1 MIVRKTLPEE
11 NDAINRL
18 FSVAFQTS
26 PDKGPADADNARIL
40 HWGAFSDEG
49 ELMSSLSLT
58 SYQIRFDGQASPM
71 AGVGAVQTL
80 PPCRRRG
87 GVAACFAAA
96 LPALYAEGVHFAY
109 LYPFSTAFYRRFG
122 FESCVMKIGCT
133 VDLAQLRLPP
143 EEGSFRLA
151 VKEKPLAEAIRAVDQ
166 VWERRWN
173 MEVLHGEEDYD
184 WLAKLDP
191 FTKQEYLYVCFDAA
205 GRAIAY
211 TAFRPVR
218 EPDGRDLVCSRFRFA
233 DREGYYAL
241 LGVFKSLA
249 ADHRFA
255 KFALPSDPAL
265 PYLMSEWSLGAASFR
280 LEPAGLVRV
289 INAREVLTRAA
300 YRGSGELRLQI
311 RDALIAENDGV
322 FSLRFADGHAVSVKR
337 TEEKPDAVL
346 DIRAFSAMIA
356 GVCDLEGAG
365 EWMNGVEILDPAA
378 PLERVFYRKS
388 MTITEPF

>member
-11 NDAINRL
+11 NAAINRL
-18 FSVAFQTS
+18 FSVAFQTT
-26 PDKGPADADNARIL
+26 PDKGPADADNPRIC
-40 HWGAFSDEG
+40 HWGAFSEEG

-58 SYQIRFDGQASPM
+58 SYQIRFDGHACPM

-80 PPCRRRG
+80 PPYRRRG
-87 GVAACFAAA
+87 GIAACFAEA
-96 LPALYAEGVHFAY
+96 LPTLFAEGVLFAY

-143 EEGSFRLA
+143 QEGCFRLA
-151 VKEKPLAEAIRAVDQ
+151 VKEKPLAEAICAVDQ

-173 MEVLHGEEDYD
+173 MEVLHGEEDYG
-184 WLAKLDP
+184 WLGKLDP
-191 FTKQEYLYVCFDAA
+191 CGSQEYLYVCFDAA
-205 GRAIAY
+205 GRAIGY
-211 TAFRPVR
+211 TAFRAVK
-218 EPDGRDLVCSRFRFA
+218 EAEGRDLVCSRFRFA

-255 KFALPSDPAL
+255 RFALPSDPAL
-265 PYLMSEWSLGAASFR
+265 PYLMGEWSLGAASFR
-280 LEPAGLVRV
+280 LEPAGMVRV

-300 YRGSGELRLQI
+300 YRGSGEVRLQI
-311 RDALIAENDGV
+311 RDGLIAENDGV
-322 FSLRFADGHAVSVKR
+322 FSLRFADGRAVSVER

-346 DIRAFSAMIA
+346 DIRAFSALIA
-356 GVCDLEGAG
+356 GVCDFEGARD
-365 EWMNGVEILDPAA
+365 WMNGVEILDPAA